1 MNRVLDKKI
10 GLYWSLIIDVVVKK
24 AASDAVFTISFE
36 LKNKDN
42 NTGQTVMSKNSLVMY
57 VKSISLI
64 FYKTMLSM
72 LSFQSSLQFFSML
85 STIHKKP

>member
-1 MNRVLDKKI
+1 MQNLALWVVKFVIESSIGQKI

-64 FYKTMLSM
+64 FYKMLK
-72 LSFQSSLQFFSML
+72 LQYF
-85 STIHKKP
+85 

>member
-1 MNRVLDKKI
+1 MQNLALWVVKFVIESSIGQKI

-42 NTGQTVMSKNSLVMY
+42 NTGQTVMPKNSLVMY

-64 FYKTMLSM
+64 
-72 LSFQSSLQFFSML
+72 
-85 STIHKKP
+85 